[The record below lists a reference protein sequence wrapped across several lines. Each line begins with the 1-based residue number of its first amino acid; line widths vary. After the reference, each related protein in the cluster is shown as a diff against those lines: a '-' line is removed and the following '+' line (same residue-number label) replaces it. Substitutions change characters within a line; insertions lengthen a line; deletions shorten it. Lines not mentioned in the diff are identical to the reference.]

1 MIPAAIAGLGVQKDF
16 IEPKRHDGCLFT
28 GQVMHE
34 VQHAALGFEPHNI
47 LVTDGKRIQTQ
58 VLIKS
63 PAQRLTFFMAV
74 SKLFHKPI

>member
-1 MIPAAIAGLGVQKDF
+1 MIPAALAGLGVQKDF
-16 IEPKRHDGCLFT
+16 FEPKRHDGCLFT
-28 GQVMHE
+28 GQVILE
-34 VQHAALGFEPHNI
+34 FEQAALGFESHNI

-63 PAQRLTFFMAV
+63 PAKRLTFFMAV